1 MKEIT
6 SLNNAVVKD
15 VCNLKQKKYR
25 ERTGC
30 FVVEGLRAVEEAV
43 RYADVQKIF
52 AVADNSNDR
61 QSQLLADAEAKN
73 IELYSVTDAVMKKL
87 SDTEAPQ
94 GVLAVCAKPQGFIGA
109 DGSVLVLDRVADPG
123 NVGTLIRT
131 AEAAGMAAVILL
143 AGCADAYAPK
153 TVRSTMG
160 SLLRMPVL
168 CDVPEAEFISLAQKN
183 GYEIVVTCLDGAEN
197 LYEANLSARA
207 AIVVGSEA
215 YGASEG
221 LKAAAAQ
228 KVYIPMQGKA
238 ESLNAAV
245 AGGIVMFEAM
255 RRRLATK

>member
-6 SLNNAVVKD
+6 SFGNAVVKD

-25 ERTGC
+25 ERGNC

-52 AVADNSNDR
+52 AVPDAANNR
-61 QSQLLADAEAKN
+61 LAQLLADAEAKG
-73 IELYSVTDAVMKKL
+73 IELYSVTEAVMKKM

-94 GVLAVCAKPQGFIGA
+94 GVLAVCEKPQGVNISGG
-109 DGSVLVLDRVADPG
+109 DMLVLDRVADPG

-131 AEAAGMAAVILL
+131 AEAAGMAGVILL

-160 SLLRMPVL
+160 SLLRVPVL
-168 CDVPEAEFISLAQKN
+168 ADVPEADFIGWAKEN
-183 GYEIVVTCLDGAEN
+183 GYEIMVTCLDGAQD
-197 LYEANLSARA
+197 LYKTAFAPRT

-221 LKAAAAQ
+221 LKAAAA
-228 KVYIPMQGKA
+228 KRVFIPMQGKA
-238 ESLNAAV
+238 ESLNAAM
-245 AGGIVMFEAM
+245 AGGIVMFEAL

>member
-6 SLNNAVVKD
+6 SLGNAVVKD

-25 ERTGC
+25 ERSGC

-43 RYADVQKIF
+43 HYAAVQQLF
-52 AVADNSNDR
+52 AVPEAANAR
-61 QSQLLADAEAKN
+61 LAQLLADAQAKG
-73 IELYSVTDAVMKKL
+73 IELYSVTEQVMKKM

-94 GVLAVCAKPQGFIGA
+94 GVLAVCRKPQGFIGA
-109 DGSVLVLDRVADPG
+109 DGHILVLDRVADPG

-131 AEAAGMAAVILL
+131 AEAAGMAGVILL

-160 SLLRMPVL
+160 SLLRLPVL
-168 CDVPEAEFISLAQKN
+168 SDVEEDEFIALCKTN
-183 GYEIVVTCLDGAEN
+183 GCEIMVTCLDGAQS
-197 LYEANLSARA
+197 LYKTDFAPQT

-215 YGASEG
+215 YGASG
-221 LKAAAAQ
+221 KLKAAAAK
-228 KVYIPMQGKA
+228 KVFIPMQGRA

-245 AGGIVMFEAM
+245 AGSIVMFEAL
-255 RRRLATK
+255 RRACK